1 MALDMR
7 VLHGESCALAPWPLG
22 RKCTC
27 CDTNILKKKLRWS
40 AMVLLPIFLGDED
53 PETLK
58 KL

>member
-27 CDTNILKKKLRWS
+27 CDTNILKKTAVVCDGLVTVFSRR
-40 AMVLLPIFLGDED
+40 
-53 PETLK
+53 
-58 KL
+58 